1 MRAGARVGVTGC
13 VYSTCAGKP
22 VIDELQD
29 AMESRGMTATL
40 LCRSHGNPA
49 PTITFRRLRPPTD
62 TVYRTDRLYV
72 SDNHPADAAE
82 IARHAMLQ
90 KITYLSLKQLTVTRT
105 ALQHLRS
112 ICLTNGFRTRPTALV
127 LLRRIR
133 NHTIRIGFH
142 MQ

>member
-90 KITYLSLKQLTVTRT
+90 KITYLSLKQLTVNHANRAA
-105 ALQHLRS
+105 ALTFNLFNKRVPNA
-112 ICLTNGFRTRPTALV
+112 TNRTRVAP
-127 LLRRIR
+127 
-133 NHTIRIGFH
+133 
-142 MQ
+142 